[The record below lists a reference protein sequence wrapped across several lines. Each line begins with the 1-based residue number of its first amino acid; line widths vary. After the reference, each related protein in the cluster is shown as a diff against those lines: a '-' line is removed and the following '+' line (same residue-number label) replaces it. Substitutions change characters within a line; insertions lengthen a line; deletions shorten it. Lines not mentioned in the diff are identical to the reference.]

1 MKLSYVLTHV
11 SEVEIHNIIK
21 TLKNKP
27 SSAHDEISTNLIEY
41 VATEITLPLS
51 FIINNSLNK
60 DVFHMLSKLP

>member
-11 SEVEIHNIIK
+11 SEVEIHIIK